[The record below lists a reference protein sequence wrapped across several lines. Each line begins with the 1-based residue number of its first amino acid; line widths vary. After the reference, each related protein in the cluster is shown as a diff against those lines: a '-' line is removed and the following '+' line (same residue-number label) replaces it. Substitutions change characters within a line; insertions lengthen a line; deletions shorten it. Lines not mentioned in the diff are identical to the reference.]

1 MDLGTVKDN
10 IEKGDVYEHFEDAF
24 ADLQLIWSNCKLYN
38 QSGSDIYR
46 LAENLERRCKKLIKE
61 LRSSLNLEIHQAS
74 AHLQASAAVG
84 ELIDAGGAVA
94 SAGGKTEG
102 DGEDDEDDD
111 FGYDPHR
118 YVPFEDKAEFA
129 DGIKKITKEGLTQI
143 VNYLKEKQPDALDDF
158 GNDKLQ
164 IRIDLI
170 EREAFNHCKELLAL
184 NIKETVPNKRQKV
197 VANQSAPL
205 K

>member
-61 LRSSLNLEIHQAS
+61 LRSSLNLEAHQAPVP
-74 AHLQASAAVG
+74 AQAAVG
-84 ELIDAGGAVA
+84 ELIDAGGAVT
-94 SAGGKTEG
+94 SAGGKTE
-102 DGEDDEDDD
+102 GEDDEDDD

-129 DGIKKITKEGLTQI
+129 DGIKKITKEGLT
-143 VNYLKEKQPDALDDF
+143 
-158 GNDKLQ
+158 
-164 IRIDLI
+164 
-170 EREAFNHCKELLAL
+170 
-184 NIKETVPNKRQKV
+184 
-197 VANQSAPL
+197 
-205 K
+205 